1 MVVTSG
7 SVTRRTAPS
16 PASTC
21 RPQKVEGDPIT
32 VDAKPT
38 AMAFD
43 DKILYVVNSGDNT
56 ISLLN
61 GSTGGVFR

>member
-1 MVVTSG
+1 M
-7 SVTRRTAPS
+7 
-16 PASTC
+16 
-21 RPQKVEGDPIT
+21 EGDPIT